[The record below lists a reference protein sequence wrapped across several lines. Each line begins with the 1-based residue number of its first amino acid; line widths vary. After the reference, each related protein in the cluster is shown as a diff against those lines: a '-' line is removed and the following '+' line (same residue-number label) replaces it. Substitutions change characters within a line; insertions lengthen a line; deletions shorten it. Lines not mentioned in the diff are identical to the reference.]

1 MFSFFRKD
9 TSDSINIKD
18 LDALVGKINL
28 IDIRE
33 SYEFQGGSIK
43 TAKNIPMGDLLE
55 TPERYL
61 KKESKYYIMCQ
72 SGMRSS
78 RTVSTLQKAG
88 YDVIN
93 VQGGMGNYRGSNR
106 I

>member
-1 MFSFFRKD
+1 MFNFNLNERTID
-9 TSDSINIKD
+9 INEID
-18 LDALVGKINL
+18 ELIGEINL